1 MLYLCVLC
9 SASLNFAGFTLSPPG
24 GKDTKSWGIKTLLG
38 EKTSKNLQISEIVL
52 NFAFINKKENEQ

>member
-9 SASLNFAGFTLSPPG
+9 SASLNFAGFTLSPPE

-38 EKTSKNLQISEIVL
+38 EKTSKNLQLSENLLI
-52 NFAFINKKENEQ
+52 FAFIKKENEQ